1 MNFKLDFL
9 SPLRN
14 FRFDG
19 FKAEVTSFSYI
30 KCKKNKIKKKKKK
43 KKEEE
48 EEEEE
53 EEERM
58 NEVKDENFKHSTYIA
73 LSCFY
78 MGQSLL
84 WTNNIII

>member
-9 SPLRN
+9 FSLRN

-19 FKAEVTSFSYI
+19 FKAEVTSFFVH
-30 KCKKNKIKKKKKK
+30 KVQKNKIK

-73 LSCFY
+73 LNCFY
-78 MGQSLL
+78 MGQSLP
-84 WTNNIII
+84 